1 MPEDQDKTT
10 QIDSKYRLVV
20 LAAMRSKQL
29 QKGAPAR
36 VQTRHHKSTRVALEE
51 VQSGLVEYTKLP
63 VKKVDT
69 DGEE

>member
-36 VQTRHHKSTRVALEE
+36 VQTRHHKPTRVALEE
-51 VQSGLVEYTKLP
+51 VQSGLVEYSKIP
-63 VKKVDT
+63 IKKVDT

>member
-20 LAAMRSKQL
+20 LAALRSKQL
-29 QKGAPAR
+29 QKGALPR

-51 VQSGLVEYTKLP
+51 VQNGLVEYTKLP
-63 VKKVDT
+63 LKKVEV
-69 DGEE
+69 DGNE

>member
-20 LAAMRSKQL
+20 LAALRSKQL

-36 VQTRHHKSTRVALEE
+36 VQTRHHKTTRVALEE
-51 VQSGLVEYTKLP
+51 VQNGLVEYVKLP
-63 VKKVDT
+63 VKKVGSNGT
-69 DGEE
+69 E